1 MERKG
6 GDSPSGGETSPRAV
20 YSTADEDFTYVGVN
34 IPCQKACPAGTNI
47 PAYIRALYE
56 ERYGDSYEINRRANV
71 LPGVLG
77 RICSRPCEGACRHGE
92 PELGRPVNICHLK
105 RAAAD
110 LREGPE
116 PPPTPP
122 MPGRKVAVVGSGPA
136 GLAAAHELA
145 ALGAAVTLYEAL
157 DHPGGMLRY
166 GIPEFRLPRKVLQ
179 EEIDAILNLGVVL
192 KTGVTLGSDLSVEDI
207 LGGHDALLLAAGCYR
222 SNSLG
227 VPGEDLPGV
236 HSGLEFMMALS
247 RGEAPATGER
257 VMVIGDG
264 FTAFDCARSALRR
277 GARDVRI
284 CMLQTEEDLAVTED
298 EIRDATAEG
307 VTFESLVISQRI
319 TGEGRVEGVEFAR
332 TRPGAAGEASPIK
345 GSEFTIGADAVI
357 VAIGQR
363 PEPLAVPG
371 EKDGRGVPLADRESL
386 RTTAPGLYVAGD
398 YLTGPSTV
406 IEAVAMGRRAAAR
419 ILQDLNVGP
428 LPERAV
434 RMEESVL
441 TDRERTWDYLPR
453 QEMPALGPV
462 SRRLGPSNPEVE
474 TGFTPEMAAG
484 EAKRCYL
491 CYLHYEID
499 MSRCIYCRY
508 CIDAA
513 PRDCIKLVKEVRT
526 DESGAVTGLESTSR
540 WREVHAVVIDNAR
553 CIRCGACVRVCP
565 VDCISVTKVEGVERV
580 NWEVDR
586 RD

>member
-1 MERKG
+1 
-6 GDSPSGGETSPRAV
+6 
-20 YSTADEDFTYVGVN
+20 
-34 IPCQKACPAGTNI
+34 
-47 PAYIRALYE
+47 
-56 ERYGDSYEINRRANV
+56 
-71 LPGVLG
+71 
-77 RICSRPCEGACRHGE
+77 
-92 PELGRPVNICHLK
+92 
-105 RAAAD
+105 
-110 LREGPE
+110 
-116 PPPTPP
+116 
-122 MPGRKVAVVGSGPA
+122 
-136 GLAAAHELA
+136 
-145 ALGAAVTLYEAL
+145 
-157 DHPGGMLRY
+157 
-166 GIPEFRLPRKVLQ
+166 
-179 EEIDAILNLGVVL
+179 
-192 KTGVTLGSDLSVEDI
+192 
-207 LGGHDALLLAAGCYR
+207 
-222 SNSLG
+222 
-227 VPGEDLPGV
+227 
-236 HSGLEFMMALS
+236 
-247 RGEAPATGER
+247 
-257 VMVIGDG
+257 
-264 FTAFDCARSALRR
+264 
-277 GARDVRI
+277 
-284 CMLQTEEDLAVTED
+284 
-298 EIRDATAEG
+298 
-307 VTFESLVISQRI
+307 
-319 TGEGRVEGVEFAR
+319 
-332 TRPGAAGEASPIK
+332 
-345 GSEFTIGADAVI
+345 
-357 VAIGQR
+357 
-363 PEPLAVPG
+363 
-371 EKDGRGVPLADRESL
+371 VPLADRESL

-565 VDCISVTKVEGVERV
+565 VDCISVTKVEGVERM